1 MIELEQIKKTD
12 PIKMLR
18 GQLNKA
24 FSEIVA
30 DPIFTSGVMRTYS
43 DNANALDFYLPFAAT
58 TFTNGVYYIT
68 F

>member
-30 DPIFTSGVMRTYS
+30 DPIF
-43 DNANALDFYLPFAAT
+43 YLWRYAHLL
-58 TFTNGVYYIT
+58 
-68 F
+68 